1 MLMNWSN
8 WIIGL
13 STYVSYWV
21 NKHNI
26 AFSWWELWGQVI
38 LVYTKCTMSL
48 PNLMYTLHKCYLFV
62 VSEKSFMYTL
72 HLKVVSI
79 TNMKKNYSNF
89 SFSFPRLSPLLYFIG
104 TFKFQDTDVFLWYE
118 KSYVENFKILEK
130 TLKGEHVNYYILNV
144 WYN

>member
-1 MLMNWSN
+1 MLENNTKSSIAMLMNWSN

-38 LVYTKCTMSL
+38 WVYTKCTMSL

-79 TNMKKNYSNF
+79 TNMKKTILIFHFLSPDCHPF
-89 SFSFPRLSPLLYFIG
+89 CILLVRLS
-104 TFKFQDTDVFLWYE
+104 FKTRTCFFDMKNLM
-118 KSYVENFKILEK
+118 
-130 TLKGEHVNYYILNV
+130 
-144 WYN
+144 